1 MISSLLS
8 HGELFIHSREARNEH
23 LLSVPLGSFSDAL
36 CFIYLIYQLEYV
48 LYCIVL
54 YCIVFVP
61 PRKGCRR
68 AESRLNL
75 TYVNQYL
82 SKNNK
87 QTEVT
92 NITRQRMLQ
101 KISFMNL
108 TFRMLQH
115 TFSEVTVT

>member
-54 YCIVFVP
+54 YL
-61 PRKGCRR
+61 CRHER
-68 AESRLNL
+68 AAGERSRG
-75 TYVNQYL
+75 
-82 SKNNK
+82 
-87 QTEVT
+87 
-92 NITRQRMLQ
+92 
-101 KISFMNL
+101 
-108 TFRMLQH
+108 
-115 TFSEVTVT
+115 

>member
-54 YCIVFVP
+54 YCICAAT
-61 PRKGCRR
+61 KGLP
-68 AESRLNL
+68 ESG
-75 TYVNQYL
+75 V
-82 SKNNK
+82 
-87 QTEVT
+87 EVKF
-92 NITRQRMLQ
+92 N
-101 KISFMNL
+101 
-108 TFRMLQH
+108 
-115 TFSEVTVT
+115 VC